1 MTPTTV
7 TTTVSQII
15 TQDQLPSKT
24 YAIDWDNNQITGYI
38 DGQDA
43 VIQAMKKILQTDRFA
58 YLIYSWQYGMEW
70 DYEDLNANRV
80 TALQTALTQALCQ
93 DPRILSVTNVSVEK
107 ANRKSLAL
115 SFTVSTIY
123 GTTTQEVTTYV

>member
-7 TTTVSQII
+7 TTTASEII

-24 YAIDWDNNQITGYI
+24 YAVDWETGKIAGYI
-38 DGQDA
+38 DGQAA
-43 VIQAMKKILQTDRFA
+43 VIQAMEKILQTDRFA
-58 YLIYSWQYGMEW
+58 HLIYSWQYGMEW
-70 DYEDLNANRV
+70 DNEDLSDGNL

-93 DPRILSVTNVSVEK
+93 DARILSVRDVAVE
-107 ANRKSLAL
+107 ASGRNGIHL